1 MEAKEWCQLENRIG
15 RLFHCFY
22 ENNVPGIMELFARD
36 AVLQLPD
43 QRRTLQGWKDIEG
56 FWIGKAAKRKI
67 DEGMIPEIYLPCDI
81 YLKPMENMFYGEWD
95 TYSFRSEAFG
105 EVQYFLTHMQCV
117 FIREQSGEWLI
128 QRLRWNEILE
138 LCPWKLQVGHMES
151 HASDHRNKARKDE
164 WDKAW
169 RETPSAEDYM
179 EIRNLQG
186 RFTQDGTDRSWKDFA
201 ADKDTILDLPTLY
214 DAPALGVEAVK
225 RRLEDLRAKEIF
237 NRKNYVFM
245 PVICAPVIRTRGNN
259 GWGQWLV
266 WGIEVKKR
274 PEGPNGAPWEISM
287 NLGRF
292 VQEFVKADGK
302 WRFLKFRHCA
312 KYKISSF
319 PYDPEKGL
327 RHRMREKALWD
338 NTWLPGPKAGDLCL
352 ADAFDIEMILPQW
365 TGRLRGGNSMDF
377 VDHFMVN
384 SKKEISM
391 LVAGSTQKR
400 IWGHEE
406 IRNRFGRPP
415 EKDHKENPVFHTLAS
430 PVIEFFRDGTLAEA
444 AWTDVAI
451 ADFSGAFQFP
461 KDPARYYMTLNKY
474 YHRFVKDQGIW
485 KLYDFRWEPGTY
497 LGNFKFE
504 AQKCRGFYKGWDH
517 QKGKLPVLGEAYEY
531 PGYDSFF

>member
-1 MEAKEWCQLENRIG
+1 METKEWCQLENRIG
-15 RLFHCFY
+15 RLFHCLY
-22 ENNVPGIMELFARD
+22 ENNIPGIMELFAQD

-56 FWIGKAAKRKI
+56 FWYEKGAKRKT

-81 YLKPMENMFYGEWD
+81 YLKPLEDRFYGEWD
-95 TYSFRSEAFG
+95 TYSFRSEVLG

-117 FIREQSGEWLI
+117 FVRERDKEWMI

-138 LCPWKLQVGHMES
+138 LCPWKIQMDKMEIY
-151 HASDHRNKARKDE
+151 AAEAWEDE
-164 WDKAW
+164 WK
-169 RETPSAEDYM
+169 ETPSVKDYM

-186 RFTQDGTDRSWKDFA
+186 HFTQEGMDRSWKDFSGE
-201 ADKDTILDLPTLY
+201 KDTVLDLPTLY
-214 DAPALGVEAVK
+214 DTPALGKEAVK
-225 RRLEDLRAKEIF
+225 KRLEDLRYKEIG
-237 NRKNYVFM
+237 NGKKYIFM
-245 PVICAPVIRTRGNN
+245 PVICAPVIWTHGKR

-266 WGIEVKKR
+266 WGIEVKDR
-274 PEGPNGAPWEISM
+274 PEGLNGPPCEISM
-287 NLGRF
+287 NLGKF
-292 VQEFVKADGK
+292 IQEFVIEDGK
-302 WRFLKFRHCA
+302 WKFLKFRHCV

-319 PYDPEKGL
+319 PYDPGKGL
-327 RHRMREKALWD
+327 RHRMREKDLWD
-338 NTWLPGPKAGDLCL
+338 NTWLPGPKAGASCRE
-352 ADAFDIEMILPQW
+352 DAFDIEMIMPQW

-400 IWGHEE
+400 TWGYEV
-406 IRNRFGRPP
+406 IRDRFGSPP
-415 EKDHKENPVFHTLAS
+415 EKEHKENPVFHTLAS
-430 PVIEFFRDGTLAEA
+430 PVIEFSKDGTMAQA

-451 ADFSGAFQFP
+451 ADFSGSFQLP
-461 KDPARYYMTLNKY
+461 KEPTCYYMTLNKY
-474 YHRFVKDQGIW
+474 YHRFVKDQGVW

-504 AQKCRGFYKGWDH
+504 AQKCRGFYKGWEH
-517 QKGKLPVLGEAYEY
+517 QKEKFPVLGESYEY